1 MDFDASGVTGR
12 IAAAFQP
19 SLVHF
24 LPLLLVLILA
34 LLRWPPFI
42 AIFLG
47 ALAGGVLAVADA
59 PERVIG
65 FAGPGLPTGLALLK
79 GVWAALSSGYVS
91 ATGEPAIDQLLS
103 RGGMASMLSTV
114 WLILV
119 ALAFGGFVEKAGI
132 LERLIGPL
140 IAAARSTGALVATLV
155 GAAFATNVLA
165 SDQYIAV
172 VLPGRMFRGAFERRG
187 LAPVVLSRALGNSA
201 AVTSPLIPWNSCG
214 AYMAATLGVATT
226 SYLPFAFF
234 NILTP
239 LITVAF
245 AFLGFRMLGPKLD
258 HREEVHPK

>member
-1 MDFDASGVTGR
+1 
-12 IAAAFQP
+12 
-19 SLVHF
+19 
-24 LPLLLVLILA
+24 
-34 LLRWPPFI
+34 
-42 AIFLG
+42 
-47 ALAGGVLAVADA
+47 
-59 PERVIG
+59 
-65 FAGPGLPTGLALLK
+65 
-79 GVWAALSSGYVS
+79 
-91 ATGEPAIDQLLS
+91 
-103 RGGMASMLSTV
+103 MLSTV

-119 ALAFGGFVEKAGI
+119 ALAFGGFIEKAGI

-155 GAAFATNVLA
+155 GAAFATNLLA

-172 VLPGRMFRGAFERRG
+172 VLPGRMFRRAFESRG
-187 LAPVVLSRALGNSA
+187 LAPVVLSRALGDSA

>member
-1 MDFDASGVTGR
+1 MDYDASAVTAR
-12 IAAAFQP
+12 IETAFHP

-24 LPLLLVLILA
+24 LPLLLVLVLA

-47 ALAGGVLAVADA
+47 ALAGAVLAVFDA
-59 PERVIG
+59 PDRVAA
-65 FAGPGLPTGLALLK
+65 FAGSGLPYGLALLK
-79 GVWAALSSGYVS
+79 GVWSALASGYVS
-91 ATGEPAIDQLLS
+91 TTGDPAADQLLT

-119 ALAFGGFVEKAGI
+119 ALAFGGFIEKAGI
-132 LERLIGPL
+132 LERLIGPM
-140 IAAARSTGALVATLV
+140 ITAAKSAGALVTTLV

-172 VLPGRMFRGAFERRG
+172 VLPGRMFRRAFESRG
-187 LAPVVLSRALGNSA
+187 LAPVVLSRALGDSA

-214 AYMAATLGVATT
+214 AYMSATLGVATF

-234 NILTP
+234 NLLTP
-239 LITVAF
+239 LITIAF
-245 AFLGFRMLGPKLD
+245 AFLGFRMLRSDRSRLQRHSG
-258 HREEVHPK
+258 V